1 MEFGEIVTSTFIFIE
16 QCLIATFR
24 LTFHIISVLLEEE
37 ETQICGY
44 SLVFDFSNV
53 TLKQMSCFSIKDMI
67 ETADALNNGS
77 GRNKQMIL
85 VNLPSFAAFFIE
97 MAKKSMKQKLRERIV
112 LVKSMEKVEDFIK
125 PSSILPKEFGGEL
138 SEQEHLNRFMV
149 KYNEGRSKLDEIY
162 LKPKVNLE
170 AQKKIVNETVGS
182 FRKLD
187 ID

>member
-1 MEFGEIVTSTFIFIE
+1 V
-16 QCLIATFR
+16 IASFR
-24 LTFHIISVLLEEE
+24 LTFHFLAVLHEEE

-44 SLVFDFSNV
+44 SLILDFSNV

-85 VNLPSFAAFFIE
+85 VNLPSFAVFMIE
-97 MAKKSMKQKLRERIV
+97 MAKKSMKEKLRERIV
-112 LVKSMEKVEDFIK
+112 LVKSMEEVGNFIK

-138 SEQEHLNRFMV
+138 SEQEHLSRFMV
-149 KYNEGRSKLDEIY
+149 KYNEHQSKLDEIY
-162 LKPKVNLE
+162 LKPEVNLE
-170 AQKKIVNETVGS
+170 TQKKIVNETVGS